1 MQYNEFINA
10 VVERGGAVDRQTAQS
25 VSHTVLA
32 DLGQRLDPGEA
43 KDHAE
48 QLPQELAHAVTER
61 AASGPVADDV
71 DDFLRRVAEH
81 LGAGTDPEA
90 ARIHVTAVFS
100 TLTKAV
106 SAGEIDDLR
115 SQLPAGFAAFLD
127 NS

>member
-1 MQYNEFINA
+1 M
-10 VVERGGAVDRQTAQS
+10 
-25 VSHTVLA
+25 
-32 DLGQRLDPGEA
+32 
-43 KDHAE
+43 
-48 QLPQELAHAVTER
+48 TER

-71 DDFLRRVAEH
+71 DDFLCRVAEY
-81 LGAGTDPEA
+81 LGVGTDPEA

>member
-1 MQYNEFINA
+1 MQSNEFINA

-32 DLGQRLDPGEA
+32 DLGQRLDTGEA
-43 KDHAE
+43 KDLAE

-71 DDFLRRVAEH
+71 DDFLRRVAEY
-81 LGAGTDPEA
+81 LGVGTDPEA

>member
-1 MQYNEFINA
+1 SLCMCLSLSMRPPPISTLFPYTTLF
-10 VVERGGAVDRQTAQS
+10 RS
-25 VSHTVLA
+25 
-32 DLGQRLDPGEA
+32 
-43 KDHAE
+43 
-48 QLPQELAHAVTER
+48 PQELAHAVTER